1 MKADNKIEFFD
12 LSDKLVQIGR
22 SPSND
27 LILEAPEVSDKHALI
42 AYKNGS
48 YYLQDRHSQEGT
60 FLKNAR
66 ISDLRELCDQ
76 DEVRIGNFIIRFEEI
91 PYAMPSMPSMPPI
104 SQEAHQSQPQR
115 SIKIS
120 ELLKEKLKT
129 LLVEKLNL
137 KNLNLEALN
146 DEELEVRARKEL
158 EGVIEKLDGQIPDD
172 PEYKRLL
179 IKQVIDEALKHG
191 PIEDLLHDPQITEI
205 MVNGKDQIY
214 VEREGKIE
222 ELTDKSFQSDEQV
235 IEVIKRIIA
244 PLNRRIDISL
254 PLVDARLKNGSR
266 VNAIIPPLAIKG
278 PAITIRKFRE
288 NLFGIDEMIELGSL
302 SEPMAIFL
310 KACVKARKN
319 IIISGGTGSG
329 KTTLLNALSWF
340 IPEDERIITIE
351 DSAELRLNQRHV
363 VALEARPANIQGQ
376 GAISIRDLVINALRM
391 RPDRIV
397 VGECRGGETL
407 DMLQAMNT
415 GHDGSLTTAHANSPR
430 DLLFRLETMVLM
442 SGMELPLAAIRNQI
456 SSAIDIIIH
465 QSRFAGGLRKITHIT
480 EVTGLQDNNIALQ
493 DFFLFV
499 QTGIN
504 SRGEVEGYY
513 TPTGNVPTFFSE
525 LKLRG
530 IELPREIFQVG
541 S

>member
-1 MKADNKIEFFD
+1 MKPDNKIEFFD

-22 SPSND
+22 SQSND

-48 YYLQDRHSQEGT
+48 YYLQDRHSKGGT

-66 ISDLRELCDQ
+66 VSEVRELCDQ
-76 DEVRIGNFIIRFEEI
+76 DEVRIGNFIIRFEAI
-91 PYAMPSMPSMPPI
+91 PNAMPPMSSAL
-104 SQEAHQSQPQR
+104 QEAHQSQPPR

-158 EGVIEKLDGQIPDD
+158 EGIIEKLDGQLPED
-172 PEYKRLL
+172 PEYKKLL

-191 PIEDLLHDPQITEI
+191 PIEDLLHDPQITEV

-214 VEREGKIE
+214 VERAGKIE
-222 ELTDKSFQSDEQV
+222 ELTDRSFQSDEQV

-244 PLNRRIDISL
+244 PLNRRIDISM

-278 PAITIRKFRE
+278 PAITIRKFKE
-288 NLFGIDEMIELGSL
+288 NLFGIDEMLKLGTL

-363 VALEARPANIQGQ
+363 VALESRPANIQGE
-376 GAISIRDLVINALRM
+376 GAITIRDLVINALRM

-397 VGECRGGETL
+397 VGECRGGEAL

-456 SSAIDIIIH
+456 SSAIDIIVH
-465 QSRFAGGLRKITHIT
+465 QARFAGGCRKITHIT

-493 DFFLFV
+493 DIFLFV

-504 SRGEVEGYY
+504 SRGEVEGYH

-530 IELPREIFQVG
+530 IELPKEIFQVG
-541 S
+541 E